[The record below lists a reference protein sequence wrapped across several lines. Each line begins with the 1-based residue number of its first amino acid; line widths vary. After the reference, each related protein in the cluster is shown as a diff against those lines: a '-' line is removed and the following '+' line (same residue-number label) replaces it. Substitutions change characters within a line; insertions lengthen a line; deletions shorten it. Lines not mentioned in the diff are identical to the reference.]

1 MDEKSRAVLHK
12 GLRRWFG
19 HAGLL
24 VTAALCG
31 CSHQPDAEPVVA
43 VQAASAKTASISRIV
58 TAGAILYPLKQ
69 AAITPKITAPVK
81 KFYVNRG
88 ATVRQ
93 GQLLAVL
100 ENRDLRA
107 AAMDNQGTYQQA
119 QASYETTTRASLPE
133 ELQKA
138 EADVKSA
145 KEALDAQQKLYDSR
159 KTLYE
164 QGALA
169 RKDLD
174 QAAVSLVQ
182 AQNQYDIAVKHRDSL
197 QSIGKQQELKSA
209 EGQLTSAK
217 GKYLGA
223 EAQLGY
229 SEIRSPVSGV
239 ITDRPLYEGEIATAG
254 SPLITVMDLS
264 QVIAKAH
271 IPGEEAA
278 LLKKGDPATL
288 SVTGEDQPVQG
299 KVTLV
304 SPALDP
310 NSTTVEVWVQA
321 PNPDKSLR
329 PGVSVKVSMVAET
342 VPKAVVAPAPAV
354 LTADDGS
361 TSVMVIGS
369 DGRAH
374 KRDVKTGIRQGDD
387 IQIVS
392 GLNAGEQVVTTGAY
406 GLTDKTKVRIET
418 ATPSET
424 TPAPEKE

>member
-1 MDEKSRAVLHK
+1 MSEQSRAVLHK
-12 GLRRWFG
+12 RLRRWFG
-19 HAGLL
+19 YGCLL
-24 VTAALCG
+24 ATAVLWG

-58 TAGAILYPLKQ
+58 AAGAILYPLNQ

-100 ENRDLRA
+100 ENRDLQA
-107 AAMDNQGTYQQA
+107 AAIDNQGTYQQA

-182 AQNQYDIAVKHRDSL
+182 AQSQYDIAVKHLNSL
-197 QSIGKQQELKSA
+197 QSVGKQQELKSA

-229 SEIRSPVSGV
+229 SEIRSPISGV
-239 ITDRPLYEGEIATAG
+239 VTDRPLYEGEIATAG
-254 SPLITVMDLS
+254 SPVITVMDLS

-342 VPKAVVAPAPAV
+342 VPNAVVAPAPAV

-374 KRDVKTGIRQGDD
+374 KRDVKTGIRQGDE

-392 GLNAGEQVVTTGAY
+392 GLKAAEQVVTAGAY
-406 GLTDKTKVRIET
+406 GLTDKTKVRIESG
-418 ATPSET
+418 TPSES
-424 TPAPEKE
+424 TPAPEKD